1 MEAMWG
7 APAPPPRE
15 ATPPP
20 PVERLPGYLEEPVK
34 VVQVDKLVYG
44 SGATRDAG
52 GVLGIGLP
60 KLSAVQGAL
69 LQRAKKYAM
78 EVSIKLV
85 LMKQTMAHQQQQ
97 TKYLQRQQAVSI
109 MSRIYVGCINYDT
122 KEDSIKTA
130 FLPFGPIRSI
140 TMSWDAMTGKHKGFA
155 FVEFEQPEAAQLALD
170 QMNGILVC
178 GRNIKVGRPSQMPQ
192 AQACID
198 EIMNEAKEYNRL
210 YLASIHR
217 DLTEEDIRSVFSAF
231 GTIKD
236 CDMANMGTPGQHKG
250 YGYIE
255 YETRQSTEEAI
266 SAMNM
271 FDLGGMLLRVGRA
284 ITPPD
289 TRNLALSGGVPS
301 ALPSSAAVAA
311 AAVTAQIQAMD
322 AVASNMGLDSA
333 RLGVSTPSLALPTST
348 MGAMSLSMVNPQIA
362 AMNTYPGSS
371 QLRKCGL
378 PRDAEGRPIK
388 AMSQLTGGQV
398 VAPPSVRVTVS
409 RERSRSPRRS
419 RGRSRS
425 RSRGRR
431 SRSRDRASRRRS
443 RSRGRRS
450 KSRSPIISTRSSE
463 MTGAELRDLRNRREM
478 KKVAEAAA
486 AIAAVVEDEKEVK
499 KEEGGLEERG
509 GSAEEKI
516 KKEWNEEQLE
526 KEALEPATLQ
536 QEEEGKGV
544 SKSGRQLVMEKLM
557 VAAAGKMESRVILLT
572 NMVGPEDVDED
583 LQEDVEQECNKYGK
597 VDHIVIYQEKQDE
610 SDDAEVL
617 VKIFVEFKESI
628 SAKKA
633 KNGLDGRFFAGKTIS
648 AIIYDQVL
656 FDQQDYSY

>member
-1 MEAMWG
+1 MG
-7 APAPPPRE
+7 
-15 ATPPP
+15 
-20 PVERLPGYLEEPVK
+20 
-34 VVQVDKLVYG
+34 
-44 SGATRDAG
+44 
-52 GVLGIGLP
+52 
-60 KLSAVQGAL
+60 
-69 LQRAKKYAM
+69 
-78 EVSIKLV
+78 
-85 LMKQTMAHQQQQ
+85 
-97 TKYLQRQQAVSI
+97 
-109 MSRIYVGCINYDT
+109 
-122 KEDSIKTA
+122 
-130 FLPFGPIRSI
+130 
-140 TMSWDAMTGKHKGFA
+140 
-155 FVEFEQPEAAQLALD
+155 EAAQLALD

-198 EIMNEAKEYNRL
+198 EIMTEAKSYNRL

-255 YETRQSTEEAI
+255 YETRQSTDEAI

-333 RLGVSTPSLALPTST
+333 RLGSSAPSLNLPTAT
-348 MGAMSLSMVNPQIA
+348 MGQMSLSMVNPQIA

-388 AMSQLTGGQV
+388 AMSQLTGGMTP

-409 RERSRSPRRS
+409 RDRSRSPRRS

-431 SRSRDRASRRRS
+431 SRSRDRGSRRRS

-450 KSRSPIISTRSSE
+450 RSPGISTRSSE
-463 MTGAELRDLRNRREM
+463 MTGAELRDMRNRREM
-478 KKVAEAAA
+478 KKVAE
-486 AIAAVVEDEKEVK
+486 
-499 KEEGGLEERG
+499 
-509 GSAEEKI
+509 
-516 KKEWNEEQLE
+516 
-526 KEALEPATLQ
+526 
-536 QEEEGKGV
+536 
-544 SKSGRQLVMEKLM
+544 
-557 VAAAGKMESRVILLT
+557 
-572 NMVGPEDVDED
+572 
-583 LQEDVEQECNKYGK
+583 
-597 VDHIVIYQEKQDE
+597 
-610 SDDAEVL
+610 
-617 VKIFVEFKESI
+617 
-628 SAKKA
+628 
-633 KNGLDGRFFAGKTIS
+633 
-648 AIIYDQVL
+648 
-656 FDQQDYSY
+656 